1 MESNRE
7 TQAQREGRNDGLPL
21 FVDVPLLDVDDSM
34 VQGELFPDSLLETEQ
49 VRMGYRGSAASR
61 AAGITYRQLDYWA
74 HKHIVEPSVTA
85 SHGSGS
91 RRLYSFN
98 DVLMLAACKKLLDL
112 GVNLQNISQTL
123 QFLRAYRST
132 QLSHMVIVCDGEH
145 VRACE
150 GETMF
155 ADVLQHESAVF
166 IIAVGA
172 LFRQVES
179 SLAAAESVAVTS
191 DVALR
196 HLSVDSDDCWLV
208 CRLSRKAPD
217 CITGTRTSSLR
228 IAMCPWTSMGI
239 RTPWRN
245 ISMCMKT
252 RGVI

>member
-1 MESNRE
+1 MTASR
-7 TQAQREGRNDGLPL
+7 
-21 FVDVPLLDVDDSM
+21 FSWMSHCSM
-34 VQGELFPDSLLETEQ
+34 STIPWCKELFPDSLLETEQ

-196 HLSVDSDDCWLV
+196 HLSVDSDTVGSSADCRERHQTASPGRARRASV
-208 CRLSRKAPD
+208 SRCAL
-217 CITGTRTSSLR
+217 GHRWAFVR
-228 IAMCPWTSMGI
+228 
-239 RTPWRN
+239 
-245 ISMCMKT
+245 
-252 RGVI
+252 RGVIYQCA

>member
-112 GVNLQNISQTL
+112 GMNLQNISQTL

-179 SLAAAESVAVTS
+179 SLADAESVAVTS

-196 HLSVDSDDCWLV
+196 HLSVDSDGPLA
-208 CRLSRKAPD
+208 RLPIVAK
-217 CITGTRTSSLR
+217 GTRLHHRDAHVEPPYRDVPLDIDGHSY
-228 IAMCPWTSMGI
+228 A
-239 RTPWRN
+239 
-245 ISMCMKT
+245 
-252 RGVI
+252 VA